1 MEKSSFFVTELDASQ
16 RIDKYLKKMMP
27 SAPLNFIYKLLRT
40 KDVRVNNKKVPAN
53 YILNV
58 DDEIIIFLT
67 SEQKAEFITPYAF
80 FIAEPTFGLIYEDD
94 NILVVNKPAGLLV
107 HPTSAEKVITLTN
120 MVLTYF
126 YKQGRFDP
134 AQRGYIPSPVSR
146 IDEET
151 SGVVIFA
158 KKLAV
163 HQQLANAFTCD
174 NALIR
179 TYRLVVY
186 GILSKDSGTIDL
198 SLSKSAGI
206 VHVSATGK
214 VAQTTY
220 KVLKRSDHKT
230 YIESVLLTGRQH
242 QIRASFD
249 YIGHP
254 LVGDSKYGE
263 KDSSIPLH
271 LNAYSLSFTKLVAP
285 LDYLNGQTFIA
296 DNTKFLLKTIGE

>member
-158 KKLAV
+158 KK
-163 HQQLANAFTCD
+163 
-174 NALIR
+174 
-179 TYRLVVY
+179 
-186 GILSKDSGTIDL
+186 
-198 SLSKSAGI
+198 
-206 VHVSATGK
+206 
-214 VAQTTY
+214 
-220 KVLKRSDHKT
+220 
-230 YIESVLLTGRQH
+230 
-242 QIRASFD
+242 QIGRASCRER
-249 YIGHP
+249 
-254 LVGDSKYGE
+254 V
-263 KDSSIPLH
+263 
-271 LNAYSLSFTKLVAP
+271 
-285 LDYLNGQTFIA
+285 
-296 DNTKFLLKTIGE
+296 